1 MTENPAS
8 LTNSLSA
15 LASTGVSHGA
25 RGTSSSATVEQVLL
39 VLHRFSSAA
48 RELRSRGENRSSFVV
63 RDDIDVRDLAF
74 ALLKPLV
81 PDLERQNQTS
91 TGGPTDLASES
102 LGLVIDVK
110 STLVSGRERTVIAE
124 CHDRVQ
130 RITAF
135 PGLRHLAFFVYDPDQ
150 FLADRETIS
159 ARLSGPHTRAGSGF
173 LVHVAG
179 PGFPHPDRAVHGA
192 SPKFAAEA
200 PSDQEAMN
208 RLLAH
213 VGTMI
218 RGPVPP
224 PTLQLPFAETDLL
237 LRLRLGT
244 TKRLIKATLGNRYQT
259 AEETEDGV
267 TFRDP
272 TPSIAARDY

>member
-8 LTNSLSA
+8 LPNTLST
-15 LASTGVSHGA
+15 TGISPSVRGA
-25 RGTSSSATVEQVLL
+25 SSSATVEQVLL

-48 RELRSRGENRSSFVV
+48 RELRSRGENRPSFVLH
-63 RDDIDVRDLAF
+63 DDVDVRDLAF

-81 PDLERQNQTS
+81 PDLERQNQAS
-91 TGGPTDLASES
+91 TGGATDLASES

-110 STLVSGRERTVIAE
+110 STLVSGRERAVVAE

-130 RITAF
+130 RITVF
-135 PGLRHLAFFVYDPDQ
+135 PGLRHLAFFLYDPDQ
-150 FLADRETIS
+150 FLPEREAIS
-159 ARLSGPHTRAGSGF
+159 AKLSGPHTRAGAGF

-179 PGFPHPDRAVHGA
+179 PGFPHPERAVHGT

-224 PTLQLPFAETDLL
+224 PTLQLSFAETDLL

-244 TKRLIKATLGNRYQT
+244 TKRLIKATLGSRYQT
-259 AEETEDGV
+259 AEESDDDV
-267 TFRDP
+267 VFRDP
-272 TPSIAARDY
+272 TPSMAARDY

>member
-1 MTENPAS
+1 MTGNPAS
-8 LTNSLSA
+8 LTNTLST
-15 LASTGVSHGA
+15 TGISPSV
-25 RGTSSSATVEQVLL
+25 RGPSASATVEQVLL
-39 VLHRFSSAA
+39 VLHRFSLAA
-48 RELRSRGENRSSFVV
+48 REVRSRGEHRSSFVL
-63 RDDIDVRDLAF
+63 RDDFDVRDFTL

-81 PDLERQNQTS
+81 PDLERQHAAN
-91 TGGPTDLASES
+91 TGAATDLASES

-110 STLVSGRERTVIAE
+110 STLVSGRERVLVSE

-130 RITAF
+130 RIPVF
-135 PGLRHLAFFVYDPDQ
+135 PGLRHLAFFLYDPDQ
-150 FLADRETIS
+150 FLADREMIS
-159 ARLSGPHTRAGSGF
+159 AQLSGPQTRGGLGF

-179 PGFPHPDRAVHGA
+179 PGFPHPERVVHGP

-218 RGPVPP
+218 RGPVTP
-224 PTLQLPFAETDLL
+224 PTLSLSFAETDLL

-244 TKRLIKATLGNRYQT
+244 TKRLIKATLGNRYLT
-259 AEETEDGV
+259 AEENESGV
-267 TFRDP
+267 VFRDP
-272 TPSIAARDY
+272 APSVASRDY